1 MAQPQE
7 HKTHQQP
14 HNLPFLLD
22 TLYCE
27 ENHWEEEVRE
37 EGFLEEEEE
46 ESYYSD
52 GSKPNAPPLLERD
65 LLCEDEE
72 LVSLFSK
79 EEKNDLHSNPESNPL
94 TAGARSEAVEWMLR
108 VNAHYSF
115 SALTAVLAVNY
126 FDRFLF
132 SFDVQ
137 EEKPWMT
144 QLAAVAC
151 LSLAAKVEET
161 HVPLLLDLQVEETMY
176 VFEAKTI
183 QRMEILVLSTLR
195 WKMNPVTPLSFL
207 DYITRRLGLKNHLCW
222 EFLKRCERI
231 LLSVLSDCRFGC
243 YLPSVIATAIMLH
256 VIDSV
261 EPCIRVQ
268 YQSQLL
274 GILGIDKGKVED
286 CSQLIL
292 DIASSARCHHYNKRK
307 FGSTPGSPN
316 GVMDGWFSCDSSND
330 SWAVVST
337 VSSSPSSSE
346 HLSKKSRGQE
356 QHLQTLNQAT
366 ADAPTI
372 IPR

>member
-7 HKTHQQP
+7 QKTHQQP

-27 ENHWEEEVRE
+27 ESHWEEEVRE

-46 ESYYSD
+46 ESYYGD
-52 GSKPNAPPLLERD
+52 GSKPNAPPLLEPD

-94 TAGARSEAVEWMLR
+94 AAGARAR
-108 VNAHYSF
+108 P
-115 SALTAVLAVNY
+115 
-126 FDRFLF
+126 FLF
-132 SFDVQ
+132 SCDVQ
-137 EEKPWMT
+137 GEKPWMT

-161 HVPLLLDLQVEETMY
+161 QVPLLLDLQVEETMY

-183 QRMEILVLSTLR
+183 QRMEIMVLSTLR

-222 EFLKRCERI
+222 EFLKRCERV

-261 EPCIRVQ
+261 EPCIRAQ

-274 GILGIDKGKVED
+274 GILGIDKDKVED

-292 DIASSARCHHYNKRK
+292 DIASSARCHHHNKRK
-307 FGSTPGSPN
+307 FSSTPGSPN

-330 SWAVVST
+330 SWAVASS

-366 ADAPTI
+366 ADAPTV